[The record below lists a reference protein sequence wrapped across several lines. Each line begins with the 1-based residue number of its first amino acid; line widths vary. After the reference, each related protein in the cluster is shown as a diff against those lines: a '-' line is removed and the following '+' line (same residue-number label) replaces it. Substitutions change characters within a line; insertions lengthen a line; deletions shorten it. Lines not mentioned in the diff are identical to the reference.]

1 MRWKKSLLVIRKIQR
16 VFVNTLTADGKHY
29 LLNRGNLTQ
38 PIQMQLNQKKETS
51 SELFFAFSKS
61 MSNLYTEP
69 KKSDPNS

>member
-29 LLNRGNLTQ
+29 PLNRGNLTQ

-51 SELFFAFSKS
+51 SEFFFAFSKS
-61 MSNLYTEP
+61 ISNLYTEP
-69 KKSDPNS
+69 KKSDPHS